1 MDSDTVMCQKVVGRV
16 QRGIVARHSGIV
28 ARQTAEVMGSDT
40 VMCQKVAFVLPA
52 AISTVKKL
60 SQNSLGHAL
69 ELVMKA
75 KSSVTNECVRSVA
88 DLMDVDF
95 GWGKAVYGGLAMG
108 QVGDIPGFI
117 NFYMEFRNN
126 KGENVAVVPIC
137 LPATAMERSVK
148 VLGSMLAGNDQLVN
162 ATASSQK
169 SAL

>member
-1 MDSDTVMCQKVVGRV
+1 MSRQCTTKIRY
-16 QRGIVARHSGIV
+16 VASHRFL
-28 ARQTAEVMGSDT
+28 R
-40 VMCQKVAFVLPA
+40 AFVFPA

-75 KSSVTNECVRSVA
+75 KSSVTNEYVRSVA
-88 DLMDVDF
+88 DLMVTRGRPPVHITESWLVSDNTRAGYRDRM
-95 GWGKAVYGGLAMG
+95 WISGGAK
-108 QVGDIPGFI
+108 
-117 NFYMEFRNN
+117 RNN

-137 LPATAMERSVK
+137 LPAAAMERSVK

-162 ATASSQK
+162 AMAFSQK